1 MSQMTKYL
9 QRATKGILLAL
20 AAGNITSS
28 ATVSAE
34 TALKWQPLLEKIV
47 NINSGTQ
54 NIEGLDAVR
63 EVLIP
68 EFDKLGFKAD
78 IHNFDDGHKLVSMVV
93 PGGKPELLLMGH
105 IDTVFKKDSAFQEYE
120 VKGDKIY
127 GPGIIDM
134 KAGLVLMLEL
144 LKKFKDTDQLKK
156 FMVII
161 NDDEEI
167 GSPYS
172 HALVKKL
179 VAGVKSGLVFEPGLP
194 GGAVITS
201 HSGVRWLKLS
211 VRGKASHAGLEPEK
225 GINACVELSYKV
237 TEISKL
243 TDYPKQ
249 LTVNV
254 GVIEGGTKPNVV
266 CEHAKATIDIRFVER
281 DDIEKTVRK
290 IQDITEEHYVY
301 NDYLEAAPTA
311 KVETIVD
318 IPSMPSSQTNR
329 LYGLLKVAGESI
341 GQKIKGS
348 HVGYTSDANHLVDTG
363 MDLLVGLGPYGGG
376 MHTES
381 EYLKFSTYEERLK
394 LTEALTRKI
403 LK

>member
-1 MSQMTKYL
+1 MNQMTKHL
-9 QRATKGILLAL
+9 QRVTKGILLAL
-20 AAGNITSS
+20 AGVHITSS

-34 TALKWQPLLEKIV
+34 TAPKWQALLEKIV

-68 EFDKLGFKAD
+68 EFEKLGFEAD
-78 IHNFDDGHKLVSMVV
+78 IHNLDDSHKLVSMVV
-93 PGGKPELLLMGH
+93 PDGKPELLLMGH

-134 KAGLVLMLEL
+134 KAGIILMLEL

-167 GSPYS
+167 GSPHS

-194 GGAVITS
+194 GGAVVTS
-201 HSGVRWLKLS
+201 HSGVHWLTLS
-211 VRGKASHAGLEPEK
+211 TRGKASHAGLEPEK

-237 TEISKL
+237 AEISKL
-243 TDYPKQ
+243 TDYSKK

-254 GVIEGGTKPNVV
+254 GVIEGGSKPNVV
-266 CEHAKATIDIRFVER
+266 CEHAKAAIDIRFLGK
-281 DDIEKTVRK
+281 DAIEKTVRK
-290 IQDITEEHYVY
+290 IQAITGEQYVY
-301 NDYLEAAPTA
+301 NDYLKAAPSA
-311 KVETIVD
+311 KLETLVA
-318 IPSMPSSQTNR
+318 IPSMPSSHTKR
-329 LYGLLKVAGESI
+329 LYGLLEVAGESI
-341 GQKIKGS
+341 GQKVKGS
-348 HVGYTSDANHLVDTG
+348 HVGYTSDANHLADTG

-376 MHTES
+376 MHTDS
-381 EYLKFSTYEERLK
+381 EFLIISTYEERLK
-394 LTEALTRKI
+394 LTEAVIKEI